1 METAGRCDKEKVIIN
16 DHNLSLSHHVNMF
29 YISTFW
35 HRLRWERPSP
45 DLPRQCPP
53 GPAIWGCSAPRL
65 PDTETWRWHEAHS
78 AGKHHLWKKKQK
90 QNWIKNGFIIDSFE
104 WKWAETHHYSIF
116 VCVTDAWAE
125 VGVEPT
131 VCDPVNCGG
140 ASARPWSFHLR
151 SASHCSVR
159 APNDWTEVKKRD
171 RQIGWIIFRTFRTTN
186 QILIS

>member
-1 METAGRCDKEKVIIN
+1 MRTPVSRPTPTVSTWASNLGLFCSTASRHWNMAVTWG
-16 DHNLSLSHHVNMF
+16 SLSRKA
-29 YISTFW
+29 S
-35 HRLRWERPSP
+35 S
-45 DLPRQCPP
+45 
-53 GPAIWGCSAPRL
+53 G
-65 PDTETWRWHEAHS
+65 
-78 AGKHHLWKKKQK
+78 KKKQK

-104 WKWAETHHYSIF
+104 WKLAETHHYSIF

>member
-1 METAGRCDKEKVIIN
+1 MIITWA
-16 DHNLSLSHHVNMF
+16 SLIMLTCF
-29 YISTFW
+29 ISALFGIDW
-35 HRLRWERPSP
+35 GENARLQTYPDSVHLGQQFGVVLLHGFQTLKHGGDMRLTQQESIIWE
-45 DLPRQCPP
+45 
-53 GPAIWGCSAPRL
+53 
-65 PDTETWRWHEAHS
+65 
-78 AGKHHLWKKKQK
+78 KKQK

-104 WKWAETHHYSIF
+104 WKLAETHHYSIF